1 MRAPRIAATH
11 DTTHKARHT
20 RPDTQGPTHIPCPP
34 HRPQACI
41 VLVSEHYRDRLGV
54 AMASIGTVSGLGC
67 MLGPAV
73 GGFLYDLMADAS
85 QPPPSWAFRL
95 PCIVCAIPPILLL
108 AFVRRCVPPLELA
121 AAEGAT
127 TERATTEGNTGVGRG
142 GEAGGGGGDRGG
154 GSIRSLLSPSLC
166 LGLISVALSGSIVA
180 TLDPTL
186 AYRLSSPPFSLSAS
200 AVSLFFTG
208 SSVVY
213 VLVSVRLP
221 SPSALALP
229 TPPS

>member
-11 DTTHKARHT
+11 DTTHKARHTRPDTQGPTYKARHT

-95 PCIVCAIPPILLL
+95 PCIVCAIPPVLLL

-142 GEAGGGGGDRGG
+142 GGAGHFGNQTFKNRKLKRKRKQNG
-154 GSIRSLLSPSLC
+154 
-166 LGLISVALSGSIVA
+166 
-180 TLDPTL
+180 
-186 AYRLSSPPFSLSAS
+186 
-200 AVSLFFTG
+200 
-208 SSVVY
+208 
-213 VLVSVRLP
+213 
-221 SPSALALP
+221 
-229 TPPS
+229 